1 MAADGLPNR
10 PFPLLLPCWVS
21 ATATWHVVSMW
32 RSGVVNHERAFPT
45 TSRQSVYGSL
55 YFWPCDRIPL
65 GSTCTMLH
73 ICSCTQLVGR
83 GVAPHS
89 HNYCHCFG
97 PHCNGACSWW
107 LLCNARL
114 FLFMHGCR
122 TSTPRCYLRGYWWGH
137 CSSYTRATRALT
149 ARTEAQR
156 AGHYEPT
163 PYDLPRAEAMT
174 CGVWIM
180 LETKRMFLKK

>member
-32 RSGVVNHERAFPT
+32 RSGIVNHERAFPT

-65 GSTCTMLH
+65 VSTCTMLH

-97 PHCNGACSWW
+97 PHCKGACSGGSV
-107 LLCNARL
+107 LDAICEVTDEA
-114 FLFMHGCR
+114 
-122 TSTPRCYLRGYWWGH
+122 
-137 CSSYTRATRALT
+137 T
-149 ARTEAQR
+149 ARRTHAQR
-156 AGHYEPT
+156 VRSPPVQKHSVPATTSLRPT
-163 PYDLPRAEAMT
+163 T
-174 CGVWIM
+174 CPEQRLWPAVFGSC
-180 LETKRMFLKK
+180 